1 MHRKVFERKEI
12 SQEITPLT
20 KDDLFIIMDHQD
32 AKFDYPLH
40 CHPEYEINLIIG
52 TDGSRII
59 GKKEEAFDSLDI
71 VLTGPYV
78 PHKWKTDKQKNHT
91 ITIQFTS
98 DLKEFNIMEKRPFSP
113 IKQLLEDS
121 NCGLKFT
128 GEDAVRIKDRILA
141 LTKLQGFESALAFLD
156 ILNTMAESRQ
166 ERITDSFNPNLIV
179 RQAKSRRISRVCRHI
194 EEHLNEEVTLSD
206 VAALAN
212 MSESAFSHFFK
223 KHTRISFKTYLTN
236 MRIAK
241 ACNLLAST
249 TLTAS
254 EICYEC
260 GFNNKS
266 NFIRIFTK
274 YKKMT
279 PIAYRNYISE
289 LIV

>member
-1 MHRKVFERKEI
+1 MKEI
-12 SQEITPLT
+12 SQEITPIT
-20 KDDLFIIMDHQD
+20 KEELFIIMDHTD

-40 CHPEYEINLIIG
+40 CHPEYEINLVIG
-52 TDGSRII
+52 TDGTRRI
-59 GKKEEAFDSLDI
+59 GEHVEDFSNLDL

-78 PHKWKTDKQKNHT
+78 PHVWKSDKKRNHT
-91 ITIQFTS
+91 ITIQFAS

-113 IKQLLEDS
+113 IKQLLEES

-128 GEDAVRIKDRILA
+128 GGDAVRIKDKILA
-141 LTKLQGFESALAFLD
+141 LTSLRGFESGLAFLD
-156 ILNTMAESRQ
+156 ILNTMAESKP
-166 ERITDSFNPNLIV
+166 ERLTDAFNPNLIV
-179 RQAKSRRISRVCRHI
+179 RQAKSRRISRVCKHI
-194 EEHLNEEVTLSD
+194 EEHLNEEISLSD

-274 YKKMT
+274 NKKMT
-279 PIAYRNYISE
+279 PIAYRNYISD

>member
-1 MHRKVFERKEI
+1 MKEI
-12 SQEITPLT
+12 SQEITPVT
-20 KDDLFIIMDHQD
+20 KDDLFIIMDHMD

-52 TDGSRII
+52 TEGSRII
-59 GKKEEAFDSLDI
+59 GKQEGDFSDLDL

-78 PHKWKTDKQKNHT
+78 PHVWKSIKTKNHT
-91 ITIQFTS
+91 ITIQFAS
-98 DLKEFNIMEKRPFSP
+98 DLKEFNIISKRPFNT
-113 IKQLLEDS
+113 IHQLLEES

-128 GEDAVRIKDRILA
+128 GEDSIKIKEKILR
-141 LTKLQGFESALAFLD
+141 LTQLQGFESGLAFLD
-156 ILNTMAESRQ
+156 ILNTMAESKY
-166 ERITDSFNPNLIV
+166 ERLTDSFNPNLIV
-179 RQAKSRRISRVCRHI
+179 RQAKSRRISRVCKHI
-194 EEHLNEEVTLSD
+194 EEHLNEEITLTEM
-206 VAALAN
+206 ATLAN

-223 KHTRISFKTYLTN
+223 KHTRISFKAYLTN
-236 MRIAK
+236 MRISK

-249 TLTAS
+249 TLTAQ

-266 NFIRIFTK
+266 NFIRIFSK

-279 PIAYRNYISE
+279 PIAYRNYISK

>member
-1 MHRKVFERKEI
+1 MKEI
-12 SQEITPLT
+12 SQEITPIT
-20 KDDLFIIMDHQD
+20 KDDLFIIMDHTD

-40 CHPEYEINLIIG
+40 CHPEYEINLVIG
-52 TDGSRII
+52 TEGSRII
-59 GKKEEAFDSLDI
+59 SGHEEDFSDLDLVI
-71 VLTGPYV
+71 TGPYV
-78 PHKWKTDKQKNHT
+78 PHVWKSNKKKNHT
-91 ITIQFTS
+91 ITIQFAS

-121 NCGLKFT
+121 NCGIKFT
-128 GEDAVRIKDRILA
+128 GEDAVRIKDKILK
-141 LTKLQGFESALAFLD
+141 LTQMHGFESGLAFLD
-156 ILNTMAESRQ
+156 ILNTMVESKQ
-166 ERITDSFNPNLIV
+166 ERIVDSFNPNLIV
-179 RQAKSRRISRVCRHI
+179 QQAKSRRISRVCKHI
-194 EEHLNEEVTLSD
+194 EEHFSEEVTLAD

-223 KHTRISFKTYLTN
+223 KHTRISFKTFLTN
-236 MRIAK
+236 IRIAK
-241 ACNLLAST
+241 ACHLLAST

-274 YKKMT
+274 NKKMT